1 MSLRSA
7 FPYVPNTARNG
18 HLLDVEP
25 VFSDILQVYLSV
37 RFFIA
42 CLCGP
47 TAGRTGGNHGKE
59 FSSNQTQQP

>member
-18 HLLDVEP
+18 HLLGVEP

-47 TAGRTGGNHGKE
+47 TAGRTGGNHGEE